1 MYLAELGKIMY
12 QHKVGLLPNIFN
24 NTFTLGYQTHGY
36 NTRNG
41 SSFHV
46 PKSRINMS
54 LFSFRYQ
61 GLLFFNS
68 LSPDIQNSSVATV
81 ATFKNKLKKYI
92 LT

>member
-46 PKSRINMS
+46 PKCRINMS
-54 LFSFRYQ
+54 FFLPVPGSFAQ
-61 GLLFFNS
+61 
-68 LSPDIQNSSVATV
+68 
-81 ATFKNKLKKYI
+81 TFKIQVLQVLQLLK
-92 LT
+92 TS